1 MPKTID
7 NDILFTDK
15 SFGYETA
22 CAAAAQATRVAHTEA
37 CTVRNGIGM
46 VKLMGR
52 HSGFIACSAALATNE
67 ADFVL
72 IPEVSLSLEGE
83 NGLLEALHRR
93 ILQKGNALIVVAEG
107 AGQELFN
114 DSIKDTDPSGNILF
128 KDIGLLLKRHI
139 EKYFKE
145 RSLEVRFKYIDP
157 SYMIRGVP
165 ANPHDSIYLRAS
177 GPKRCSCRDG
187 RQNRSGH
194 GMLAWTLC
202 ACSNRACCCRTQA
215 GRSQRGSLAF
225 ADRSNRPVT
234 QVFLAEANVTTCRQ
248 LDSPEVLR
256 KKRWTDLLVFD
267 FSRKL
272 ISN

>member
-1 MPKTID
+1 MGIPKTID

-72 IPEVSLSLEGE
+72 IPEVSFSLEGE
-83 NGLLEALHRR
+83 NGLLEALHRC

-114 DSIKDTDPSGNILF
+114 DYIKDTDPSGNILF

-145 RSLEVRFKYIDP
+145 RSLDVRFKYIDP

-165 ANPHDSIYLRAS
+165 ANPHDSIYCAHLA
-177 GPKRCSCRDG
+177 
-187 RQNRSGH
+187 QNAVHAAMAGKTGVAMGCWHGH
-194 GMLAWTLC
+194 YVHVPIGLAV
-202 ACSNRACCCRTQA
+202 A
-215 GRSQRGSLAF
+215 GRKQVDPKGDLWHSLI
-225 ADRSNRPVT
+225 
-234 QVFLAEANVTTCRQ
+234 EATGQ
-248 LDSPEVLR
+248 SP
-256 KKRWTDLLVFD
+256 KF
-267 FSRKL
+267 F
-272 ISN
+272 